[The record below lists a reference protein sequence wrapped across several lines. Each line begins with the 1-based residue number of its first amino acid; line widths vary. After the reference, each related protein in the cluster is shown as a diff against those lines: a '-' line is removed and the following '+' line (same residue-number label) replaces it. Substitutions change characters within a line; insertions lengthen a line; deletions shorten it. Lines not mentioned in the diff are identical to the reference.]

1 MKQIIYMTI
10 YTHAPK
16 KMKKKLS
23 LEMQNIS
30 YEDRLKGAEGSKDDR
45 TLEREADLVWSL
57 TLSSIF
63 RLGMQHQVYPVRDDE
78 VLVDSKE
85 IESKP
90 DLRKDQMKRQ
100 LLGLEDRCREK
111 TRS

>member
-1 MKQIIYMTI
+1 MTI
-10 YTHAPK
+10 YTHVPK

-23 LEMQNIS
+23 LEIQIIS
-30 YEDRLKGAEGSKDDR
+30 YKDWLKGAEASKDDQ
-45 TLEREADLVWSL
+45 TLEWEADLVWSL

-78 VLVDSKE
+78 VLVDSEE
-85 IESKP
+85 IKDKL
-90 DLRKDQMKRQ
+90 DLIKDQMKRQ
-100 LLGLEDRCREK
+100 LTGLEDRWCEK